1 MEIGA
6 VRRGRPRPAVRR
18 PPGGRVVARDADRH
32 DPARAIGH
40 GDGLRPVRRREGR
53 DPAPPPRV
61 RREPGARGDRAVV
74 VAHRDEPDRGQGDV
88 EQVGLPALV
97 GLRMAERSGVDV
109 RRRGGG
115 RITGRRV
122 HDIGLAPVDRHDV
135 RGAFGRRGRA
145 GCDRHGRGWGRN
157 GWGSYRRRSPRRA
170 GWRASRRG
178 GGRAFGAPPGG
189 AMDGGSP
196 QDGRGSGRDRLRLG
210 QAGVGGQQ
218 RAPCRSAPTAGRG
231 PAGRSGRTPR
241 SGGRS
246 AGAGRARR

>member
-74 VAHRDEPDRGQGDV
+74 VPHRDEPDRGQGDV

-122 HDIGLAPVDRHDV
+122 HDIGLAPVDRDDV
-135 RGAFGRRGRA
+135 RGGLGRRGRD
-145 GCDRHGRGWGRN
+145 GRGRSGRGWGRT
-157 GWGSYRRRSPRRA
+157 GAASRGEQAGEEPARRPAGVWRAAGRRDGRRLTPGRSRVRPGPPPARAGRRRRP
-170 GWRASRRG
+170 
-178 GGRAFGAPPGG
+178 AP
-189 AMDGGSP
+189 
-196 QDGRGSGRDRLRLG
+196 
-210 QAGVGGQQ
+210 
-218 RAPCRSAPTAGRG
+218 APCRSAPTAGRG
-231 PAGRSGRTPR
+231 PAGRSARTPR

-246 AGAGRARR
+246 AGAGRAPR